1 MPDGRIARFNVPEG
15 MSRQE
20 AQAQFEA
27 MIAGGA
33 QPTTPP
39 AQQPM
44 DERMRQ
50 FAADPGQAM
59 RGAAI
64 GPAGIGEA
72 ALTLGSGM
80 IAEPLAGLAGL
91 AASPFVGADRASEII
106 GGARE
111 AMTYQPRTEA
121 GQRAI
126 TGVAESAPIQAIGK
140 GLQAAEQTLGD
151 IGFEAAGPV
160 GGAIGASLPTAA
172 LEALGLKGI
181 GKVRGARKVTGITD
195 EIAEKL
201 DAAGVNV
208 DDLTP
213 QQVTQIQGEVATQTQ
228 EQARRAKLFDEL
240 GIPTVQSRITRSQA
254 DFLSERQLARDAT
267 GAEGALLQER
277 RAAEAAGFQ
286 DASRRLIDE
295 LGAPD
300 EAGDLIKEAL
310 NARVSGVAEKAS
322 QAYKKLGELT
332 QGKSIPIIGN
342 KILGRLDDQKTAALS
357 GRLSKAERSQINDL
371 MVEFGLDTDPARIDA
386 WTKRR
391 KASSGALPVK
401 QDITP
406 LTLENIEEFR
416 QGLSGMTGFD
426 ASAELKGVAGALKR
440 GVDEELADL
449 DNALRASSGPL
460 ANESRE
466 ILSAAKRA
474 RALFKGRKDLENV
487 DGIVGRL
494 TRGKP
499 RTPDEQLI
507 LGSEVVKK
515 LFSGTREGSIENIRK
530 VVKNLQKAG
539 PQGEK
544 ALGALQ
550 ASAVAD
556 LLNAGMARTKLPGDV
571 PQWLGNQFAKRFD
584 QLNANGKLDE
594 IFKGNPKAMDA
605 IKKLREAGELT
616 VPFADVAKS
625 SGTADDLLN
634 TVARNPV
641 LKRMLQL
648 GGGFGGVVA
657 AEGVEKA
664 AKGASTRGARKAV
677 KRALSVKPDDA
688 VQVQQVRRLFPNLAA
703 VLLPPQFRQERED

>member
-1 MPDGRIARFNVPEG
+1 MPDGRIARFEVPEG
-15 MSRQE
+15 VSPQE

-33 QPTTPP
+33 QPTPP

-44 DERMRQ
+44 DERVMQ
-50 FAADPGQAM
+50 FATDPRQAM
-59 RGAAI
+59 QQAAI
-64 GPAGIGEA
+64 GPAGVAEA

-91 AASPFVGADRASEII
+91 ASAPFVGAERASEII

-121 GQRAI
+121 GQRAVM
-126 TGVAESAPIQAIGK
+126 GVAESAPVQAIGK
-140 GLQAAEQTLGD
+140 GLQTAEQTLGD
-151 IGFEAAGPV
+151 IGFEVAGPV

-172 LEALGLKGI
+172 LEALGLKGV
-181 GKVRGARKVTGITD
+181 GKIRGAKKVTGITD
-195 EIAEKL
+195 EIAQKL
-201 DAAGVNV
+201 DDAGVKV

-213 QQVTQIQGEVATQTQ
+213 QQIAQIQGEVAAQSQ
-228 EQARRAKLFDEL
+228 EQMRRAKLFEDL
-240 GIPTVQSRITRSQA
+240 GIPTLQSRITRKSDDFLAERRLEMAQA
-254 DFLSERQLARDAT
+254 DIPGAT
-267 GAEGALLQER
+267 ALQER
-277 RAAEAAGFQ
+277 VAAEAAGFQ
-286 DASRRLIDE
+286 DASRRLIDD
-295 LGAPD
+295 LGMPD

-310 NARVSGVAEKAS
+310 NARVSGVAEKAE
-322 QAYKKLGELT
+322 QAYIKLGELT

-386 WTKRR
+386 WSKRR

-406 LTLENIEEFR
+406 LTLENIEEFN

-426 ASAELKGVAGALKR
+426 ASPELRGVAGALKR
-440 GVDEELADL
+440 GVDEELEAL
-449 DNALRASSGPL
+449 DNALRKSTGPL
-460 ANESRE
+460 ASASRG
-466 ILSAAKRA
+466 IRSAAKRA
-474 RALFKGRKDLENV
+474 RALYKGRKDLENV
-487 DGIVGRL
+487 DGIIGRL

-499 RTPDEQLI
+499 RTPDEPLI
-507 LGSEVVKK
+507 LGSDVVKK

-539 PQGEK
+539 PLGEK

-556 LLNAGMARTKLPGDV
+556 LMNSSISITKLPGDV
-571 PQWLGNQFAKRFD
+571 PKWLGNQFAKRFD
-584 QLNANGKLDE
+584 QLNANGRLDE
-594 IFKGNPKAMDA
+594 IFKSNPKA
-605 IKKLREAGELT
+605 IESLKNLREAGELIT
-616 VPFADVAKS
+616 PYATLRATGTGDDVFNM
-625 SGTADDLLN
+625 LL
-634 TVARNPV
+634 RNPV
-641 LKRMLQL
+641 LRRVMQL
-648 GGGFGGVVA
+648 GGGAGGFVA
-657 AEGVEKA
+657 AEGAEKA
-664 AKGASTRGARKAV
+664 AKAASSRGARKAA

-703 VLLPPQFRQERED
+703 VLVPPQFRQERED